1 MSQSVDPDR
10 ALSQFVLAL
19 YREARSRDPGSF
31 CLWVLRS
38 MRTLVAFDSA
48 MWGHGATAPTVELYD
63 VHLLDQPQAM
73 LANYAR
79 VRQDDFLARAVGER
93 PGTTVELYSII
104 DRPAFLRTRM
114 YRLHARQFGMEHLLC
129 TCIPEMPSG
138 LLNVVSLWRADP
150 TQRFTERERA
160 TKEFLMPH
168 LVETRR
174 LNIFSAIRRRA
185 EVDRGRAVHAA
196 VCDRRGVLHE
206 AEDGFGPLLQTEW
219 PGWSGPGLPKPLARA
234 IRGGRVSTLVVHGLR
249 FTWAAVERRVLITAR
264 AATAVD
270 ALTTRER
277 GVALHV
283 AHGGTVKEVARA
295 LALEPNTVCNHLSAA
310 HRKLGVNNR
319 AQLVRALLEAGAL
332 DVA

>member
-1 MSQSVDPDR
+1 MPQSVDPDR
-10 ALSQFVLAL
+10 ALSQFVLDL
-19 YREARSRDPGSF
+19 YREARSRDPASF
-31 CLWVLRS
+31 CLWVLRA
-38 MRTLVAFDSA
+38 MRGLVAFDSA

-63 VHLLDQPQAM
+63 VYLLDQPEAM

-150 TQRFTERERA
+150 QLRFTERERA

-219 PGWSGPGLPKPLARA
+219 PGWSGPGLPEPLARA
-234 IRGGRVSTLVVHGLR
+234 IRGGRTTSLTANGLR
-249 FTWAAVERRVLITAR
+249 FTWAGVERRVLITAR
-264 AATAVD
+264 AANPVDSLTA
-270 ALTTRER
+270 RER
-277 GVALHV
+277 GVAVQL
-283 AHGGTVKEVARA
+283 AQGGTIKEVARA
-295 LALEPNTVCNHLSAA
+295 LALEPNTVRNHLSSA
-310 HRKLGVNNR
+310 HRKLGVSNR
-319 AQLVRALLEAGAL
+319 AQLVRALQEAGAL